1 MTTSSELDTLTV
13 AETSRAVR
21 AKHLSPVETTEAAIE
36 RIERRNPSLN
46 AVTYKGYE
54 DARTHARRL
63 EARIAQGEDIG
74 GVLAG
79 VPSLMKDLFGF
90 KPGWPATL
98 GGLSALSRNISDTW
112 SMFPARVE
120 AAGSIVVGQTNSPAF
135 GFRGTTDNATVGPTR
150 NPFDPTR
157 NPGGSSGGSSAAV
170 ADGMVPLAGATDGGG
185 SIRIPPA
192 AWSGV
197 VGFQPSAGR
206 LPFVAR
212 PNAFGTSCFLY
223 EGPITRTVEDSALA
237 MTALHGFDR
246 RDPIALD
253 GTVDFMGALTRGVK
267 GKRIGYTTDYGIFPV
282 EKQVRDVVDDAVRAF
297 EDLGAVVEPIDFG
310 FTVSQGELSD
320 MWSRVTA
327 FGVYE
332 TLASLAANGVDLRS
346 ETPSELP
353 ESMMHWVDLVP
364 TLGVDDLIRDQRMRT
379 SVYDASRTS
388 SPPTTTSL
396 RRRWR
401 ACLY

>member
-364 TLGVDDLIRDQRMRT
+364 TSAWTI
-379 SVYDASRTS
+379 S
-388 SPPTTTSL
+388 SGISE
-396 RRRWR
+396 
-401 ACLY
+401 